1 MSEHLLLE
9 KSSLSVLMVR
19 AQLLRKGMKSRGQ
32 ESTRW
37 AGGQEREQ
45 RGRKVHPRALAPR
58 EADSVGL
65 GTPLLRTPSSG
76 WPPWHKGAMGK
87 GSSERKAILGR
98 GASRRPRSSLSPN
111 QAGTGWVGD
120 IHELCCLSSRLGAP
134 TELTNR
140 HRKSSSTTEG
150 VLGIRG
156 QGLAPDS
163 LEPMSS
169 QSHETSC
176 PLEGGLL

>member
-65 GTPLLRTPSSG
+65 GTPLLRTPLPG
-76 WPPWHKGAMGK
+76 G
-87 GSSERKAILGR
+87 
-98 GASRRPRSSLSPN
+98 
-111 QAGTGWVGD
+111 
-120 IHELCCLSSRLGAP
+120 RLGSRGLWGKAVVKGRLFWAEEHPEGPGAASPPTRQALGGWGTYTNCAVSAP
-134 TELTNR
+134 ASG
-140 HRKSSSTTEG
+140 H
-150 VLGIRG
+150 
-156 QGLAPDS
+156 P
-163 LEPMSS
+163 
-169 QSHETSC
+169 QS
-176 PLEGGLL
+176 